1 MWKRPEKK
9 KLSVLERRVPR
20 NEKYAHVQGI
30 LNTGMTTTK
39 LKVVSSSEYARR
51 RDEIFFRITRR
62 QLSELYGEYE
72 QDEYE
77 SITDTKERIDGSPQ
91 IVTYREDERSSY
103 NKPYLILDIREKFEY
118 DKGHLLQAR
127 NFPYALLRR
136 DQIPTDL
143 YSFKNKEEHLI
154 IVYCDDEKISR
165 EAAKTFVDRGVD
177 NIFLLSGGMLEFAAE
192 FPFYIEGEV
201 PANLPKLPQRSG
213 TLSIL
218 HECLRSLMSILLSG
232 NIHCSFLY
240 EFIHLFILPPC
251 SLGTK
256 QSSLGRIPENASVSP
271 SQRGGGYSARGAP
284 SSSPARSPSGRKYQT
299 LSSFRKPPS
308 SGRSYRG
315 DDRSESGYSARSDVS
330 VAESVMSRAMSRRG
344 KF

>member
-77 SITDTKERIDGSPQ
+77 SITDTREKTDGSPQ

-103 NKPYLILDIREKFEY
+103 NKPYLILDMREKFEY

-154 IVYCDDEKISR
+154 ILYCDDEKISR

-177 NIFLLSGGMLEFAAE
+177 NIFLLSGGMLEFSAE

-213 TLSIL
+213 TLS
-218 HECLRSLMSILLSG
+218 
-232 NIHCSFLY
+232 
-240 EFIHLFILPPC
+240 
-251 SLGTK
+251 T
-256 QSSLGRIPENASVSP
+256 
-271 SQRGGGYSARGAP
+271 
-284 SSSPARSPSGRKYQT
+284 T
-299 LSSFRKPPS
+299 T
-308 SGRSYRG
+308 
-315 DDRSESGYSARSDVS
+315 
-330 VAESVMSRAMSRRG
+330 
-344 KF
+344 